1 MKDCKKIIT
10 NIIKELGIPADLK
23 GYYFIRYAI
32 EVVVNDITVIDR
44 ITKGLYP
51 TVAKEFNTT
60 APKAE
65 RAIRHAIETG
75 WNRANVDMVIKLFG
89 YSISADKGKPTNS
102 EFIATVAD
110 YILMTYDDSNDEEG
124 VDYAR

>member
-75 WNRANVDMVIKLFG
+75 WNRANVDMVIKLFR

-124 VDYAR
+124 VDYGR